1 MKLGSLAREDGA
13 FWLIRS
19 VSHCGTPLTLFAVV
33 LTACWPCWARPWG
46 DGREMVQLSTHCW
59 ASPPALLTALMP
71 AAMAS
76 PPACFRWLPHWLANC
91 STSAPALLAAF
102 SAAPNGS
109 KPWLDVGE
117 GAGDGVGGEG
127 AGVGAGAGAAM
138 SVGAGV
144 VSTGADVSGG
154 GGRGA
159 GVVSGGGGAGSTG
172 GADGSGREGGGWLS
186 GASAS
191 DTPLWMSLPMASI
204 FDCAALLNW
213 SAAQEKY
220 WSAGISGRRS
230 AMLEKTL
237 DQLELACRRPR
248 GVLRQRLLVHLVDV
262 AGGVAQVGVHRPQHL
277 LLRGQHVVERL
288 RGDLAGWRQPL
299 GGSHEVLVVHAAGAR
314 RAAAGALLIGATGRR
329 CIGPRAATS
338 LATRFAD
345 EALQRLCLG
354 CLAGHAGARH
364 ELTGCGADEALDAAG
379 RGSEHLQI
387 LAVVLRPL
395 ESAQQVEVALGG
407 LLLELLVRQRL
418 LALQRRVHA
427 GLGGLAGCRR
437 RVVLA
442 VQLRQVLGLGEVLV
456 LGGQRLLRRA
466 VLSVGV
472 VGGVVHRLLT
482 SGSEPLVDGLVG
494 GCHPRVHGGVR
505 IATGLLHV
513 GLLGGLRLLV
523 PVGAVDG
530 VALLCL
536 VGRRLRRVHAGHI
549 GLSQRLLLLGRV
561 HLSVGLLGGQRLLR
575 CLGRRRVRQRHEL
588 LVRDGDGLIG
598 EAHLRRLGKADALDL
613 AVRLNV
619 ADLLAVLLGLWRAG
633 VELHPRAGRVLRLRR
648 CGVLA
653 GEPGSRA
660 CLIEVLVLCG
670 QRRVGVEAGQPGDAA
685 GVADGVHRRLQ
696 RRTSRR
702 DGRAACTELVPVA
715 TGRVAVGRA
724 QRHGVGEGLLRLLEG
739 ERVVLMAEHALLVGL
754 LSLLLGRRDA
764 GLVRLRVE
772 DAGALE
778 GVVQVRQIHHGRA
791 SSLPGLADPREL
803 CGHLAS
809 DRGLLCGRAV
819 LAHLC
824 QRIPGMAGIRD
835 RVRPGAL
842 AFLARALAG

>member
-248 GVLRQRLLVHLVDV
+248 GVLRQRL
-262 AGGVAQVGVHRPQHL
+262 
-277 LLRGQHVVERL
+277 
-288 RGDLAGWRQPL
+288 

-338 LATRFAD
+338 LATRCAD

-379 RGSEHLQI
+379 RGSEHLQV

-598 EAHLRRLGKADALDL
+598 EAHLRGLGQADALDL
-613 AVRLNV
+613 AVGLDV

-660 CLIEVLVLCG
+660 CLIEVLVLRG

-685 GVADGVHRRLQ
+685 GVADGVHHRLQ
-696 RRTSRR
+696 RRAGRR
-702 DGRAACTELVPVA
+702 DGRAARTEGVPVA
-715 TGRVAVGRA
+715 TRCVAVGVA
-724 QRHGVGEGLLRLLEG
+724 QRHGVGERLLRLREG

-754 LSLLLGRRDA
+754 LSLLLGRGDA
-764 GLVRLRVE
+764 GLVWLGVE
-772 DAGALE
+772 DAGAQE